1 MNTQLV
7 TETGRHQHP
16 PHEVHE
22 TGASETETQS
32 TVTQTTETQ
41 FLRHVGP
48 LDRLALHLGVALIR
62 WGRRPIKADVSKR
75 LAFNLET
82 DAARRE
88 MELVRAQHLARVNRI
103 L

>member
-7 TETGRHQHP
+7 TETGHHQHP
-16 PHEVHE
+16 PHQHNQHNQAPESQLV
-22 TGASETETQS
+22 
-32 TVTQTTETQ
+32 
-41 FLRHVGP
+41 RHVGP
-48 LDRLALHLGVALIR
+48 LDRLALHIGVALIR

>member
-32 TVTQTTETQ
+32 TETQ
-41 FLRHVGP
+41 FLRHIGP

-88 MELVRAQHLARVNRI
+88 MERVRAEHLARVTRI

>member
-7 TETGRHQHP
+7 TETGHHQHP
-16 PHEVHE
+16 PQQAQESQLV
-22 TGASETETQS
+22 
-32 TVTQTTETQ
+32 
-41 FLRHVGP
+41 RHIGP